1 MDSKTGTPAQPVGPF
16 IGRPLP
22 RFEDRRFVR
31 GAGRFTDDVALSGQT
46 HAVFVRSP
54 HAHARLVRID
64 AQAARDRPGVLAVLT
79 GDDYTSDGHVGIPQA
94 PMPADAVDH
103 RRPAFVAKPPRAIL
117 NVPQLP
123 LAVERVR
130 YVGEAVAIVV
140 AETLLAARDAAEQV
154 AVEYEVRAAI
164 VDVLDAVAPGAPA
177 LRLSA
182 PDNIAAEAEYGD
194 RDATLAAIASADLIV
209 EQTFRNQRV
218 AAAQMEPRS
227 AIGSYDPAQGRYT
240 LISGS
245 QGVHRQRQALAACLG
260 VPHDRVRVICPDVGG
275 GFGLRTN
282 LSPEQVAVGWAARRI
297 GRPVKWTSDRSEA
310 FLTDFQGR
318 DLVTKA
324 QLALDRDGRI
334 RALSLDLLGNVGAHT
349 VSYVPLNNGMRIA
362 TTVYD
367 VPAAC
372 VRIRAVLT
380 NTVPTA
386 PYRGAGRPEATFVIE
401 RLLDIAARRLKIA
414 RVEIRRRNLI
424 RRDLL
429 PYRTAMGLT
438 YDSGDFAAN
447 MERVLALADWDGFQV
462 RRAQAKK
469 YGRLLGIGIANY
481 VGSPVGAPHERVEVK
496 VASDGS
502 VELMVG
508 TQSTGQ
514 GHETSFAQVMADQL
528 GVAPEAIRLVSGD
541 TAAIASG
548 GGTHSDRS
556 MRLAGSLMVEAAAI
570 VIVRARRVAA
580 RLLHAPE
587 ADVAFADG
595 LFFAS
600 RSNRRLSFVDIARLI
615 ETGSSLP
622 GSLRAPLSGEA
633 TFTGRIP
640 AYPTGAAVCELE
652 LDPETGAMVIHRY
665 ISVDDAGRPI
675 NPLILHGQVH
685 GGIAQGVG
693 QALQEQI
700 VWAKTG
706 VVLTGS
712 FLDYGIPRAHL
723 LPTFSVELAEDPTF
737 GNHLRVKGGG
747 ESGITPALAAV
758 MNAVLDALSPFGVE
772 HIDMP
777 ATPQRIWQAIRRAR
791 S

>member
-1 MDSKTGTPAQPVGPF
+1 MDSKTRGPAQRVGPF
-16 IGRPLP
+16 IGQPLP

-31 GAGRFTDDVALSGQT
+31 GAGRFTDDVALPGQT
-46 HAVFVRSP
+46 YAVFVRSP
-54 HAHARLVRID
+54 HAHARLLRVD
-64 AQAARDRPGVLAVLT
+64 AQAARACPGVLAILT
-79 GDDYTSDGHVGIPQA
+79 GDDYTADGHVGIPQA
-94 PMPADAVDH
+94 PMPADAVDY
-103 RRPAFVAKPPRAIL
+103 RQPAFVAKPPRAIL

-130 YVGEAVAIVV
+130 YVGEAVAIIV
-140 AETLLAARDAAEQV
+140 AETLFAARDAAERV
-154 AVEYEVRAAI
+154 IVEYEIRTAI
-164 VDVLDAVAPGAPA
+164 VDVLDAVVPGAPA

-182 PDNIAAEAEYGD
+182 PDNIAVEAEHGD
-194 RDATLAAIASADLIV
+194 RDATLAAISGADLIV
-209 EQTFRNQRV
+209 EQAFRNQRV
-218 AAAQMEPRS
+218 ANAQMEPRS
-227 AIGSYDPAQGRYT
+227 AIGSYDPAESRYT

-245 QGVHRQRQALAACLG
+245 QGVHRQRQALATCLG
-260 VPHDRVRVICPDVGG
+260 VPHEQVRVICPDVGG

-282 LSPEQVAVGWAARRI
+282 LYPEQIAVVWAARRI

-324 QLALDRDGRI
+324 QLALDHEGRI
-334 RALSLDLLGNVGAHT
+334 RALSLELLGNIGAHT

-367 VPAAC
+367 VPTAW
-372 VRIRAVLT
+372 VRVRAVLT

-401 RLLDIAARRLKIA
+401 RLLDIAARKLNIGRA
-414 RVEIRRRNLI
+414 EIRRRNLI
-424 RRDLL
+424 RRDRL
-429 PYRTAMGLT
+429 PYRNAMGLT

-447 MERVLALADWDGFQV
+447 MERVLALADWDGFPA
-462 RRAQAKK
+462 RRARAKK
-469 YGRLLGIGIANY
+469 DGRLLGIGIANY
-481 VGSPVGAPHERVEVK
+481 VESPVGAPHERVEVK

-502 VELMVG
+502 VELRVG

-541 TAAIASG
+541 TATIASG

-580 RLLHAPE
+580 RLLDAPE

-595 LFFAS
+595 LFFTP
-600 RSNRRLSFVDIARLI
+600 RSNRRLSIVDIARAI
-615 ETGSSLP
+615 ETDSALP
-622 GSLRAPLSGEA
+622 DPLRAPLAGEA

-652 LDPETGAMVIHRY
+652 LDPETGAMVIRHY

-685 GGIAQGVG
+685 GGIAQGIG
-693 QALQEQI
+693 QAVLEQV
-700 VWAKTG
+700 VWAETG
-706 VVLTGS
+706 DVLTGS

-772 HIDMP
+772 HIDVP
-777 ATPQRIWQAIRRAR
+777 ATPQRIWQVIRGAAT
-791 S
+791 